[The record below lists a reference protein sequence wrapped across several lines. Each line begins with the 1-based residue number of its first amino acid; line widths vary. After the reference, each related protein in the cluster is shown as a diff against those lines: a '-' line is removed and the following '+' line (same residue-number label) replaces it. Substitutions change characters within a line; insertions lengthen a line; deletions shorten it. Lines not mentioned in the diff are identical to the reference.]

1 MEIFLI
7 EFWQNI
13 YSHFNPVAFE
23 IFSIKIHWYGIMYVL
38 ALVSAYFFAKWIV
51 KKDNLPISGEM
62 IDDYFFWVEIGVIL
76 GARLGYVIF
85 YSDHTAYYLANPL
98 QIFNPFNGGQ
108 FVGISGMSY
117 HGALFGFVVASTLFA
132 NKHDI
137 SLKFLLD
144 LSAISVPIGY
154 IFGRIGNFLNQEL
167 VGRETDVAWGIK
179 VYDSTR
185 HPSQLY
191 EAILEGLVLF
201 LFLYWYRT
209 KSKLS
214 GELAMLYGLGY
225 GMARFIAEL
234 WREPDIQ
241 LGFILFEKV
250 TMGQIMSIV
259 MIIISSIALAIL
271 YKNSSE
277 KSYWNKIN

>member
-1 MEIFLI
+1 M
-7 EFWQNI
+7 
-13 YSHFNPVAFE
+13 
-23 IFSIKIHWYGIMYVL
+23 
-38 ALVSAYFFAKWIV
+38 
-51 KKDNLPISGEM
+51 
-62 IDDYFFWVEIGVIL
+62 
-76 GARLGYVIF
+76 
-85 YSDHTAYYLANPL
+85 
-98 QIFNPFNGGQ
+98 
-108 FVGISGMSY
+108 
-117 HGALFGFVVASTLFA
+117 
-132 NKHDI
+132 
-137 SLKFLLD
+137 
-144 LSAISVPIGY
+144 
-154 IFGRIGNFLNQEL
+154 
-167 VGRETDVAWGIK
+167 
-179 VYDSTR
+179 R

-225 GMARFIAEL
+225 GIARFIAEL

-277 KSYWNKIN
+277 KVIGIK